1 MSIAQALLAA
11 IPIVAILAV
20 VLLLIILFNK
30 MIRIEKKLEKLLE
43 EQSNSSLQ

>member
-11 IPIVAILAV
+11 IPIVASLAV

-30 MIRIEKKLEKLLE
+30 MNRIEKKLEKLLE

>member
-20 VLLLIILFNK
+20 VMLLIILFSK
-30 MIRIEKKLEKLLE
+30 MNRIEKKLEILFE
-43 EQSNSSLQ
+43 ENSNSSIH

>member
-11 IPIVAILAV
+11 IPIGAILAV

-30 MIRIEKKLEKLLE
+30 MNRIEKKLEKLLE
-43 EQSNSSLQ
+43 E

>member
-43 EQSNSSLQ
+43 EQSNSSIH